1 MISLKMSLV
10 INIFD
15 LYWYSMIK
23 QVTSLFM
30 LFLALSSQAQ
40 DFSTLWQGYF
50 SYYNIKDIVIGDN
63 KVYGASENA
72 IFTYDLSSNQIETLT
87 TIDGL
92 SGETISTIA
101 YSESYEALLIGYENG
116 LIEIVSGLEND
127 ILSVVDILDKQT
139 IPPNLKRINHFNI
152 HEGLAYVSTDFGISV
167 YNLERLEFGDS
178 YFIGNGGS
186 QINVNQTTV
195 SNNTIYAA
203 CGNNNA
209 IKRADLSN
217 SNLIDYQQWQT
228 LGSGSF
234 VSVESVGNRLYAIN
248 SNRVLFE
255 ISNGGFNVLFTYTG
269 LPLATKAVNDHLVIT
284 TGSNVYVYD
293 RNFAILANAAL
304 SAEMNTRFTTATISE
319 NHIYIGTSNSGVI
332 KTELSN
338 TMIYEVV
345 RPEGPLM
352 NDAFKIEAGNNNL
365 WVTYG
370 DYTVSYNPYP
380 LRNYGLSHF
389 VEETWINT
397 PFDSLLNAQNLN
409 YVAVNPFNPTQ
420 VFISACQQ
428 GILELNNDVATVLL
442 DQNNSGLEPIA
453 ANNPSVRQ
461 TGSQFDR
468 NGVLW
473 TMTSR
478 VDKAL
483 KSYNPST
490 GQWRGYSFSSII
502 QDPLLDEF
510 GFGDLVID
518 RNGTKWIGAYKKGLI
533 GFNENGNKIG
543 YVNSEQ
549 QNMPDH
555 VVPAVAVD
563 NNNQIW
569 IGTIKGLRVLY
580 NTANFFDAP
589 NQSVKQIVV
598 LDDGVPQELLF
609 NQYITD
615 IKVDGSNNKWIG
627 TLDAG
632 LFYFSP
638 DGQQTIYHFT
648 TKNSPLPSNFI
659 KDISI
664 DSQNGKVYIATSKG
678 LVSFSSGGSEPE
690 EELAGAFVYPNP
702 VRPEYDILGTNNLND
717 INKGV
722 KIRGITENVN
732 IKITDI
738 EGNLVAEAQSRVNL
752 RAAGSNYN
760 FAIDGGTAIW
770 NGKNLANN
778 IVSSGV
784 YLILIY
790 DLDSFETK
798 VLKLLIIR

>member
-1 MISLKMSLV
+1 MTSILLFFLV
-10 INIFD
+10 
-15 LYWYSMIK
+15 
-23 QVTSLFM
+23 
-30 LFLALSSQAQ
+30 LSIQAQ

-50 SYYNIKDIVIGDN
+50 SFYNIKDVAVGDN

-72 IFTYDLSSNQIETLT
+72 IFTYDLSTNLIETIT

-101 YSESYEALLIGYENG
+101 YSEAYGTLLIGYENG
-116 LIEIVSGLEND
+116 LIEIVSGPENE

-139 IPPNLKRINHFNI
+139 IPPNLKRINHFNV
-152 HEGLAYVSTDFGISV
+152 HDGLVYISTDYGISV

-195 SNNTIYAA
+195 LDNTIYAA

-209 IKRADLSN
+209 IKSAELSN
-217 SNLIDYQQWQT
+217 SNLIDYRQWQT
-228 LGSGSF
+228 MGNGSF
-234 VSVESVGNRLYAIN
+234 VSVESVGSRLYAIQ
-248 SNRVLFE
+248 SNQVVYE
-255 ISNGGFNVLFTYTG
+255 ISNGGFIALFTYSN
-269 LPLATKAVNDHLVIT
+269 LPLDMKAVNDNLVIAT
-284 TGSNVYVYD
+284 ENNVYVY
-293 RNFAILANAAL
+293 NSSFSALATVTRPSEL
-304 SAEMNTRFTTATISE
+304 DTRFTAATISE
-319 NHIYIGTSNSGVI
+319 NHVFIGTSSLGVL
-332 KTELSN
+332 KTNLSN
-338 TMIYEVV
+338 TAAYEIIV
-345 RPEGPLM
+345 PEGPLM

-370 DYTVSYNPYP
+370 DYTVDYNPYP
-380 LRNYGLSHF
+380 LRSYGLSHL
-389 VEETWINT
+389 VEDNWINT
-397 PFDSLLNAQNLN
+397 AFDNLLSAQNLN

-428 GILELNNDVATVLL
+428 GILELNDEVPTVLL
-442 DQNNSGLEPIA
+442 DQNNSGLEIIA
-453 ANNPSVRQ
+453 PNIPSIRQ
-461 TGSQFDR
+461 TGSLFDR
-468 NGVLW
+468 NGLLW
-473 TMTSR
+473 TLSCLT
-478 VDKAL
+478 DKAL

-490 GQWRGYSFSSII
+490 GQWRGYSFSEII
-502 QDPLLDEF
+502 QDPISDEF
-510 GFGDLVID
+510 GFGDLAID
-518 RNGTKWIGAYKKGLI
+518 RNGTKWIGSYKNGII
-533 GFNENGNKIG
+533 GYNENGSKIR
-543 YVNSEQ
+543 YLNSEE
-549 QNMPDH
+549 QNMPST
-555 VVPAVAVD
+555 VVSAVAVD
-563 NNNQIW
+563 NNNQLW
-569 IGTIKGLRVLY
+569 IGTILGLRVLY
-580 NTANFFDAP
+580 NTGNFFDSANP
-589 NQSVKQIVV
+589 SVKEIVV
-598 LDDGVPQELLF
+598 LDDGIPQELLS

-632 LFYFSP
+632 VFYFSP

-648 TKNSPLPSNFI
+648 TKNSPLPSNSI

-664 DSQNGKVYIATSKG
+664 DAQNGKVYIATSKG
-678 LVSFSSGGSEPE
+678 LVSFSSGGSKPE
-690 EELAGAFVYPNP
+690 EELTNAYVYPNP
-702 VRPEYDILGTNNLND
+702 VRPEYDILGANNLND

-752 RAAGSNYN
+752 RAARSNYN

-778 IVSSGV
+778 IVASGV
-784 YLILIY
+784 YLILIS

>member
-1 MISLKMSLV
+1 MSLV

-15 LYWYSMIK
+15 LYYYAMIK
-23 QVTSLFM
+23 QIASVFLF
-30 LFLALSSQAQ
+30 FLVLSSQAQ

-50 SYYNIKDIVIGDN
+50 SYYNIKDIAIGDN

-72 IFTYDLSSNQIETLT
+72 IFTYDLSSNQIETIT

-101 YSESYEALLIGYENG
+101 YSEAYDTLIIGYENG
-116 LIEIVSGLEND
+116 LIEIVSGPENE

-139 IPPNLKRINHFNI
+139 IPPNLKRINHFNVLD
-152 HEGLAYVSTDFGISV
+152 GLAYISTDFGISI

-195 SNNTIYAA
+195 LNNIIYAA

-209 IKRADLSN
+209 IKTGALSN
-217 SNLIDYQQWQT
+217 PNLIDYKQWQT
-228 LGSGSF
+228 IGSGSF
-234 VSVESVGNRLYAIN
+234 VSVESVGSRLFAVN
-248 SNRVLFE
+248 SNHVVYE
-255 ISNGGFNVLFTYTG
+255 ISNGGFAALFTYSDM
-269 LPLATKAVNDHLVIT
+269 PLDTKAVNDNLVIT
-284 TGSNVYVYD
+284 TGNNVYVYNG
-293 RNFAILANAAL
+293 NFATLATATLQPEL
-304 SAEMNTRFTTATISE
+304 STRFTTATISE
-319 NHIYIGTSNSGVI
+319 NHIYIGTSSSGVL
-332 KTELSN
+332 KTNLSN
-338 TMIYEVV
+338 TMAYDVV

-352 NDAFKIEAGNNNL
+352 NDAFKIEAGHNNL

-380 LRNYGLSHF
+380 LRSYGLSHL
-389 VEETWINT
+389 VEENWINT
-397 PFDSLLNAQNLN
+397 PFSDLLNAQNLN
-409 YVAVNPFNPTQ
+409 YIAVNPFNPAQ

-428 GILELNNDVATVLL
+428 GILELNNEEATVLL

-453 ANNPSVRQ
+453 ATDPSVRQ

-468 NGVLW
+468 NGILW

-490 GQWRGYSFSSII
+490 GQWRGYSFSEII

-518 RNGTKWIGAYKKGLI
+518 RSGTKWIGAYKKGLI

-543 YVNSEQ
+543 YINSEE

-555 VVPAVAVD
+555 IVSAVAVD
-563 NNNQIW
+563 NNNQLW

-580 NTANFFDAP
+580 NTGGFFDTP
-589 NQSVKQIVV
+589 NQSVKEIVV
-598 LDDGVPQELLF
+598 LDDGIPQELLS

-632 LFYFSP
+632 IFYFSP

-664 DSQNGKVYIATSKG
+664 DAQNGKVYIATSKG
-678 LVSFSSGGSEPE
+678 LVSFSSGGSKPE
-690 EELAGAFVYPNP
+690 EELASAFVYPNP
-702 VRPEYDILGTNNLND
+702 VRPEYDILGANNLND

-752 RAAGSNYN
+752 RASRSNYN

-778 IVSSGV
+778 IVASGV
-784 YLILIY
+784 YLILIS

>member
-1 MISLKMSLV
+1 MLKQITPV
-10 INIFD
+10 FIF
-15 LYWYSMIK
+15 
-23 QVTSLFM
+23 
-30 LFLALSSQAQ
+30 FLAISSQAQ

-50 SYYNIKDIVIGDN
+50 SYYNIKDIAMGSN

-72 IFTYDLSSNQIETLT
+72 IFTYDLSSNQIETIT

-92 SGETISTIA
+92 SGEAISTII
-101 YSESYEALLIGYENG
+101 YSEAYETLLIGYENG
-116 LIEIVSGLEND
+116 LIEIVSGLDND
-127 ILSVVDILDKQT
+127 VLSVVDILDKQT

-152 HEGLAYVSTDFGISV
+152 HEGLVYISTDYGISV

-186 QINVNQTTV
+186 QIRVSQTTV
-195 SNNTIYAA
+195 SNNSIYAA
-203 CGNNNA
+203 CGGNNA
-209 IKRADLSN
+209 VKSADLSN

-228 LGSGSF
+228 LGNGSF
-234 VSVESVGNRLYAIN
+234 VSVEAVGNRLYAI
-248 SNRVLFE
+248 STNRVVFE
-255 ISNGGFNVLFTYTG
+255 ISNGNFTSLFTYPN
-269 LPLATKAVNDHLVIT
+269 LPLATKSVDDYLVVT
-284 TGSNVYVYD
+284 TEDNVYVYNRD
-293 RNFAILANAAL
+293 
-304 SAEMNTRFTTATISE
+304 FTTLATASLPADLNTKFTTGTISE
-319 NHIYIGTSNSGVI
+319 NHIYIGTSSSGAL
-332 KTELSN
+332 KTERSN
-338 TMIYEVV
+338 PMAYSVV

-352 NDAFKIEAGNNNL
+352 NEAFKIEAGNNNL

-370 DYTVSYNPYP
+370 EYSVSYNPYP
-380 LRNYGLSHF
+380 LRSYGLSHL

-420 VFISACQQ
+420 VFISACFH
-428 GILELNNDVATVLL
+428 GILELNNEVATVLW
-442 DQNNSGLEPIA
+442 DPNNSGLEPIF
-453 ANNPSVRQ
+453 ANDASVRQ

-483 KSYNPST
+483 KSYHPST
-490 GQWRGYSFSSII
+490 GQWRGYSFGSII
-502 QDPLLDEF
+502 QDPIDDEF
-510 GFGDLVID
+510 GFSDLVID

-543 YVNSEQ
+543 YINSEQ
-549 QNMPDH
+549 QNMPEH
-555 VVPAVAVD
+555 IVSAVAVD

-589 NQSVKQIVV
+589 NQSVKEIVV
-598 LDDGVPQELLF
+598 LDDGIPQELLAH
-609 NQYITD
+609 QYITD
-615 IKVDGSNNKWIG
+615 IKVDASNNKWIG
-627 TLDAG
+627 TFDAG
-632 LFYFSP
+632 IFYFSP
-638 DGQQTIYHFT
+638 DGQQTIHHFT

-664 DSQNGKVYIATSKG
+664 DVQNGKVYIATSKG

-690 EELAGAFVYPNP
+690 EELASAFVYPNP
-702 VRPEYDILGTNNLND
+702 VRPEYDILGANNLND

-732 IKITDI
+732 IKITDV

-752 RAAGSNYN
+752 RAARSNYN

-784 YLILIY
+784 YLILIS